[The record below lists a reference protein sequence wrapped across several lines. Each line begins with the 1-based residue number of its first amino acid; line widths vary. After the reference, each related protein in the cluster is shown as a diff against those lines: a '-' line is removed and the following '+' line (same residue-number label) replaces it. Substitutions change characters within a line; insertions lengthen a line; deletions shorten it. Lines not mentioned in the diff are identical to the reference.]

1 MEKSTN
7 TDLKKLAQQQRS
19 QGDFKGALQTLQKAI
34 DQAGAELADLH
45 GIMGGTKRQ
54 QGDLIAAASAY
65 DIGFHLDERHHA
77 ASTYNALNRLV
88 ARILLEP
95 RLLSDPDLLRDRK
108 NLEFVDVRQ
117 ELCALQK
124 QLESQAKGERSHD
137 FWCAGDLAVT
147 AALNADL
154 EVAVRAVE
162 QSAGM
167 ARCDP
172 ASRSRS
178 RFRPRSALRSAAQPF

>member
-117 ELCALQK
+117 ELCA
-124 QLESQAKGERSHD
+124 
-137 FWCAGDLAVT
+137 
-147 AALNADL
+147 
-154 EVAVRAVE
+154 
-162 QSAGM
+162 
-167 ARCDP
+167 
-172 ASRSRS
+172 
-178 RFRPRSALRSAAQPF
+178 